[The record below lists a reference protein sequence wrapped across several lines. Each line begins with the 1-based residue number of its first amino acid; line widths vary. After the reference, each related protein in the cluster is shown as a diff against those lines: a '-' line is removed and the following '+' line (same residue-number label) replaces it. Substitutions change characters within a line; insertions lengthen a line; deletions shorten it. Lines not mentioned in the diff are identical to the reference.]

1 MMDSMTDS
9 ISTSAAATQKDQ
21 PYTKA
26 DPYPGDRM
34 GPAGLAVPP
43 GKGGL
48 KT

>member
-1 MMDSMTDS
+1 MTDS
-9 ISTSAAATQKDQ
+9 ISMYAGATRKDQ
-21 PYTKA
+21 SYTKA
-26 DPYPGDRM
+26 GPYPGDRM